1 VPTWQIDDWK
11 YLERRVVTD
20 PRGRKWTVA
29 LMDVLGQEG
38 DPEMPSRLLESQY
51 EAGRYFTLIYS
62 QAGAIQRERAYQ
74 ELSEA
79 TDAYDALLEGVFKGT
94 LDPSQP
100 VFRPNLED

>member
-1 VPTWQIDDWK
+1 MDNWK

-20 PRGRKWTVA
+20 PRGRRWSVA

-51 EAGRYFTLIYS
+51 EAGRYFTLVYS
-62 QAGAIQRERAYQ
+62 ETGAIQRERAYQ
-74 ELSEA
+74 SLAEA
-79 TDAYDALLEGVFKGT
+79 TEGYDALLEDVFKGT

-100 VFRPNLED
+100 VFRPNLDD

>member
-1 VPTWQIDDWK
+1 MPTWQMDDWK

-29 LMDVLGQEG
+29 LMDILGQEG

-51 EAGRYFTLIYS
+51 QAGRYFTLIYS
-62 QAGAIQRERAYQ
+62 QVGAIQRERAYQ
-74 ELSEA
+74 DLTEA
-79 TDAYDALLEGVFKGT
+79 TEAYDTLLEGVFKGT

-100 VFRPNLED
+100 VFRANLDD